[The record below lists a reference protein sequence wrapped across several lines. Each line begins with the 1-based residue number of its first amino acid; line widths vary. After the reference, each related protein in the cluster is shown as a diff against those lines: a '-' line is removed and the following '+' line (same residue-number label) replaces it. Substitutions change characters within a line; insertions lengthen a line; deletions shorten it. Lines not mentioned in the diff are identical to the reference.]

1 MTLKLAHLIL
11 TFDGLTFELTFEH
24 SVIKSLT
31 LEMALQNR
39 DSGIKSRT
47 KAYRPKIPPVE
58 RIFYLLCHPLEIFE
72 FLVSSMIIITP

>member
-1 MTLKLAHLIL
+1 MYKSIFVNSLKYLVGQTFGGL
-11 TFDGLTFELTFEH
+11 TFDSLTFELAFKH

-47 KAYRPKIPPVE
+47 KAYRP
-58 RIFYLLCHPLEIFE
+58 L
-72 FLVSSMIIITP
+72 FLA

>member
-47 KAYRPKIPPVE
+47 KAYRPNSRATATTFMYYLSTRGFSTNEQRTIIP
-58 RIFYLLCHPLEIFE
+58 
-72 FLVSSMIIITP
+72 

>member
-47 KAYRPKIPPVE
+47 KAYLP
-58 RIFYLLCHPLEIFE
+58 F
-72 FLVSSMIIITP
+72 

>member
-47 KAYRPKIPPVE
+47 KAYRPILFVM
-58 RIFYLLCHPLEIFE
+58 LEKAVGRLFSDSKRP
-72 FLVSSMIIITP
+72 F

>member
-47 KAYRPKIPPVE
+47 KAYRPKLTLSLKLVIV
-58 RIFYLLCHPLEIFE
+58 RCSISYKICHEI
-72 FLVSSMIIITP
+72 L

>member
-47 KAYRPKIPPVE
+47 KAYRPPRSTHHFSQTPRTRMVL
-58 RIFYLLCHPLEIFE
+58 LLCKHPW
-72 FLVSSMIIITP
+72 

>member
-39 DSGIKSRT
+39 DSGIKSRK
-47 KAYRPKIPPVE
+47 KAYRPDLQWPTNSGLVYHRVNNGHPPG
-58 RIFYLLCHPLEIFE
+58 L
-72 FLVSSMIIITP
+72 T

>member
-47 KAYRPKIPPVE
+47 KAYRPMQPKNIH
-58 RIFYLLCHPLEIFE
+58 RG
-72 FLVSSMIIITP
+72 

>member
-47 KAYRPKIPPVE
+47 KAYRPKQT
-58 RIFYLLCHPLEIFE
+58 LLPW
-72 FLVSSMIIITP
+72 